1 MTDVVIEKK
10 GHVAIVKIEHMKAMN
25 ALSTD
30 MYAQLEEAFD
40 ELAKDLDNVYAV
52 VLTGSSTVNKKGK
65 TVNSFVAGADIS
77 EMATKTCAEGKL
89 FGNESNRVCW
99 KIENFKRPVIAAI
112 NGFCLGGGNELA
124 MACDLILAGEK
135 AKFGQPET
143 GLGITPGF
151 SGTQRLL
158 RRVGVSKAKE
168 LIYTGRMIDA
178 QEALQIGLA
187 DHIYPDDQL
196 QTEALA
202 MAKKIA
208 ANAPVAVRYAKCAI
222 NEGAQADIDTAI
234 TIENKWF
241 SKCFAT
247 QDQKEGMQAF
257 LEKRKATFLNK

>member
-1 MTDVVIEKK
+1 MSEHIIYHIADGIATLTLNRPKVLN
-10 GHVAIVKIEHMKAMN
+10 AINYDLLKE
-25 ALSTD
+25 L
-30 MYAQLEEAFD
+30 D
-40 ELAKDLDNVYAV
+40 ELLDQAAADDSLRVLI
-52 VLTGSSTVNKKGK
+52 LTGSGK
-65 TVNSFVAGADIS
+65 AFAAGADIAQQAGMDQ
-77 EMATKTCAEGKL
+77 EE
-89 FGNESNRVCW
+89 
-99 KIENFKRPVIAAI
+99 AAKWGQYGSGI
-112 NGFCLGGGNELA
+112 FRRLECFPIPTLAVVNGYALGGGCEMA

-196 QTEALA
+196 LAEALA

-208 ANAPVAVRYAKCAI
+208 ANAPVAVCYAKCAI

-234 TIENKWF
+234 AIENKWF

-257 LEKRKATFLNK
+257 LEKRKAAFLNK

>member
-1 MTDVVIEKK
+1 MSEHIIYHIADGIATLTLNRPKVLN
-10 GHVAIVKIEHMKAMN
+10 AINYDLLKE
-25 ALSTD
+25 L
-30 MYAQLEEAFD
+30 D
-40 ELAKDLDNVYAV
+40 ELLDQTAADDSLRVLI
-52 VLTGSSTVNKKGK
+52 LTGSGK
-65 TVNSFVAGADIS
+65 AFAAGADIAQQA
-77 EMATKTCAEGKL
+77 EMDQE
-89 FGNESNRVCW
+89 E
-99 KIENFKRPVIAAI
+99 AAKWGQYGSGI
-112 NGFCLGGGNELA
+112 FRRLECFPIPTLAVVNGYALGGGCEMA

-196 QTEALA
+196 LAEALA

-222 NEGAQADIDTAI
+222 NEGAQADIDAAI
-234 TIENKWF
+234 AIENKWF

-257 LEKRKATFLNK
+257 LEKRKAAFLNK

>member
-40 ELAKDLDNVYAV
+40 ELAKDLDDVYAV

-112 NGFCLGGGNELA
+112 NGFCLGGGCELA
-124 MACDLILAGEK
+124 MSCDIRLASEN
-135 AKFGQPET
+135 ASFGQPEV
-143 GLGITPGF
+143 GLGITPGCG
-151 SGTQRLL
+151 GTQRLARL
-158 RRVGVSKAKE
+158 VGAGKAKE
-168 LIYTGRMIDA
+168 MLYTARANYTAQDA
-178 QEALQIGLA
+178 LNMGLVNYVYPLENLLDEAVKLWPRRSLLRLRSLF
-187 DHIYPDDQL
+187 PWL
-196 QTEALA
+196 
-202 MAKKIA
+202 
-208 ANAPVAVRYAKCAI
+208 
-222 NEGAQADIDTAI
+222 
-234 TIENKWF
+234 
-241 SKCFAT
+241 
-247 QDQKEGMQAF
+247 
-257 LEKRKATFLNK
+257 RKL

>member
-1 MTDVVIEKK
+1 MSEHIIYHIADGIATLTLNRPKVLN
-10 GHVAIVKIEHMKAMN
+10 AINYDLLKE
-25 ALSTD
+25 L
-30 MYAQLEEAFD
+30 D
-40 ELAKDLDNVYAV
+40 ELLDQAAADDSLRVLI
-52 VLTGSSTVNKKGK
+52 LTGSGK
-65 TVNSFVAGADIS
+65 AFAAGADIAQQAGMDQ
-77 EMATKTCAEGKL
+77 EE
-89 FGNESNRVCW
+89 
-99 KIENFKRPVIAAI
+99 AAKWGRYGSGIFRRLECFPIPTLAVI
-112 NGFCLGGGNELA
+112 NGYALGGGCEMA

-202 MAKKIA
+202 MAKK
-208 ANAPVAVRYAKCAI
+208 NRSQRTRCRTLCKMCHQRRGTGRHRYCYH
-222 NEGAQADIDTAI
+222 NREQMVFQMLCYTR
-234 TIENKWF
+234 
-241 SKCFAT
+241 SKGRHA
-247 QDQKEGMQAF
+247 GIP
-257 LEKRKATFLNK
+257 RKAQGNIPQ

>member
-1 MTDVVIEKK
+1 MSEHIIYHIADGIATLTLNRPKVLN
-10 GHVAIVKIEHMKAMN
+10 AINYDLLK
-25 ALSTD
+25 
-30 MYAQLEEAFD
+30 
-40 ELAKDLDNVYAV
+40 ELGELLDQAAADDSLRVLI
-52 VLTGSSTVNKKGK
+52 LTGSGK
-65 TVNSFVAGADIS
+65 AFAAGADIAQQAGMDQ
-77 EMATKTCAEGKL
+77 EE
-89 FGNESNRVCW
+89 
-99 KIENFKRPVIAAI
+99 AAKWGRYGSGI
-112 NGFCLGGGNELA
+112 FRRLECFPIPTLAVVNGYALGGGCEMA

-187 DHIYPDDQL
+187 DRIYPDDQL
-196 QTEALA
+196 Q
-202 MAKKIA
+202 

-234 TIENKWF
+234 AIENKWF

-257 LEKRKATFLNK
+257 LEKRKATFINK

>member
-1 MTDVVIEKK
+1 MSEHIIYHIADGIATLTLNRPKVLN
-10 GHVAIVKIEHMKAMN
+10 AINYDLLKE
-25 ALSTD
+25 L
-30 MYAQLEEAFD
+30 D
-40 ELAKDLDNVYAV
+40 ELLDQAAADDSLRVLI
-52 VLTGSSTVNKKGK
+52 LTGSGK
-65 TVNSFVAGADIS
+65 AFAAGADIAQQAGMDQ
-77 EMATKTCAEGKL
+77 EE
-89 FGNESNRVCW
+89 
-99 KIENFKRPVIAAI
+99 AAKWGRYGSGI
-112 NGFCLGGGNELA
+112 FRRLECFPIPTLAVVNGYALGGGCEMA

-196 QTEALA
+196 QAEALA

-234 TIENKWF
+234 AIENKWF

-247 QDQKEGMQAF
+247 QDQ
-257 LEKRKATFLNK
+257 RKACRHSSKSARQHSSISSLQIKIKAE

>member
-1 MTDVVIEKK
+1 M
-10 GHVAIVKIEHMKAMN
+10 
-25 ALSTD
+25 
-30 MYAQLEEAFD
+30 
-40 ELAKDLDNVYAV
+40 
-52 VLTGSSTVNKKGK
+52 
-65 TVNSFVAGADIS
+65 
-77 EMATKTCAEGKL
+77 
-89 FGNESNRVCW
+89 
-99 KIENFKRPVIAAI
+99 
-112 NGFCLGGGNELA
+112 A

-158 RRVGVSKAKE
+158 RRVGVSKSKE

-196 QTEALA
+196 QAEALA

-208 ANAPVAVRYAKCAI
+208 VNAPVAVRYAKCAI
-222 NEGAQADIDTAI
+222 NEGAQADIDAAI
-234 TIENKWF
+234 AIENKWF